1 MTLSSYGMYD
11 ENQGQTEIMEQT
23 DVNKYSIMIVV
34 NIHISDLVA

>member
-1 MTLSSYGMYD
+1 MYD
-11 ENQGQTEIMEQT
+11 GNHGQTEIKKQT